1 MAVCCICPFFDSL
14 ADVCRKGTMMVEE
27 KLDRRSA
34 YSRMVIEDTFLEML
48 REGPFSRINV
58 AGLCRRADISRGT
71 FYLHYVDIYDVLNHV
86 LAKAL
91 MTAEQEG
98 ERESFLSF
106 LKLSKEENIREKL
119 RENGFLLPVCQ
130 RMADDEKYRPL
141 FQDESISS
149 HVLHFVYS
157 AEREKIVPLM
167 MKYYGVKKKVAEM
180 MYLFT
185 VAGAYAVNRDHKW
198 KKDEDWYEFQE
209 EIIRMLGK

>member
-1 MAVCCICPFFDSL
+1 MAVCCICLFFDSL

-98 ERESFLSF
+98 EGGVFPVLSEAF
-106 LKLSKEENIREKL
+106 E
-119 RENGFLLPVCQ
+119 GG
-130 RMADDEKYRPL
+130 KYPGKAEGEW
-141 FQDESISS
+141 F
-149 HVLHFVYS
+149 S
-157 AEREKIVPLM
+157 ASCVP
-167 MKYYGVKKKVAEM
+167 
-180 MYLFT
+180 
-185 VAGAYAVNRDHKW
+185 
-198 KKDEDWYEFQE
+198 ED
-209 EIIRMLGK
+209 GG